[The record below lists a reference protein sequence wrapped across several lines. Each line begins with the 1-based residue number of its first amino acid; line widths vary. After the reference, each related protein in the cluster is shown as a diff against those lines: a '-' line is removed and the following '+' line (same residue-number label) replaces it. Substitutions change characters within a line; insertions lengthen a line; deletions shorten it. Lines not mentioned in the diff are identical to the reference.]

1 MEKMIRELYRN
12 MLREQEGADK
22 ISRGTEEEIRNLLR
36 GEEKEMGKE
45 ENDKCRDFACYIA
58 SAAEENG
65 FVMGFKYAFRLFA
78 ECMQE
83 E

>member
-1 MEKMIRELYRN
+1 MDKMIRKLYN
-12 MLREQEGADK
+12 DMLREQEGADK

-45 ENDKCRDFACYIA
+45 EYDKCRDFACYIA

>member
-1 MEKMIRELYRN
+1 

-45 ENDKCRDFACYIA
+45 ENDKCRDFAYYIA

>member
-12 MLREQEGADK
+12 MLREQEGADR
-22 ISRGTEEEIRNLLR
+22 ISRETEEEIRNLLR
-36 GEEKEMGKE
+36 GEEKEMGQE
-45 ENDKCRDFACYIA
+45 EYDKCRDFACYIA